1 MKVLLKQLQK
11 PQNVIEQQLFV
22 RGDEKE
28 IFIEVL
34 FTDQGIKQNRALILY
49 VFTKTHKTIKIKS
62 NDSLTFIEDKGGF

>member
-22 RGDEKE
+22 RGDERE

-34 FTDQGIKQNRALILY
+34 FTDQGIK
-49 VFTKTHKTIKIKS
+49 
-62 NDSLTFIEDKGGF
+62 